1 MKLLSS
7 IVLSLVF
14 TSTHAQDAN
23 KIFTSDIDNFWIA
36 YDSIRQVDD
45 FSAKVEII
53 NRMYINKGTLGLE
66 AFMKTR
72 DYNDTLY
79 IELIDAYPKYWESIR
94 ENTLAVKGK
103 SAELNEAVSNFKR
116 LYPELKDAE
125 MYFTI
130 GGLRSGGTVMGN
142 MVLVGVEIATGTPDV
157 DMSEFKDDWLRSVF
171 ARQSLDNVVSIN
183 IHEYVHTQQ
192 KPGNGRVLNQSIR
205 EGSCDFITE
214 LVLGRPIKSQHL
226 LHDKSRADAI
236 KAQFKKE
243 MFSHDFG
250 NWLYNGGQKGEE
262 ADLGYYVG
270 YEISKSYYE
279 NSNDKTRAVKDIIE
293 LDFADDEAVEA
304 FLIRSGYFKEEID
317 KKVLMEQ
324 YEESLPY
331 IVDVGPF
338 KNGSEYVDPELKEL
352 RITFSKAMNTKGMS
366 FNYTDRGSD
375 YFPITK
381 LKGYEDGDKTMVL
394 FMELKPG
401 TEYEFVITNQG
412 FRSNDG
418 YRLKGEAYLVKFKTR

>member
-1 MKLLSS
+1 MKILLS
-7 IVLSLVF
+7 IVLTLACLNVQ
-14 TSTHAQDAN
+14 AQESS
-23 KIFTSDIDNFWIA
+23 KIFTSDIDNFWVA
-36 YDSIRQVDD
+36 YDSIRQTDD
-45 FSAKVEII
+45 FGDKLELI
-53 NRMYINKGTLGLE
+53 NRLYIHKGTKGLG
-66 AFMKTR
+66 AFMKAR

-79 IELIDAYPKYWESIR
+79 VKLIDAYPKYWDSIR
-94 ENTLAVKGK
+94 SNTLAVNGK
-103 SAELNEAVSNFKR
+103 SVELNEAVSNFKR

-130 GGLRSGGTVMGN
+130 GGLRSGGTVMSN
-142 MVLVGVEIATGTPDV
+142 MVLVGAEIATGTPDV

-171 ARQSLDNVVSIN
+171 AKQTLDNIVSIN

-214 LVLGRPIKSQHL
+214 LVLDRPIKSQHL
-226 LHDKSRADAI
+226 LHGKSRADTI

-279 NSNDKTRAVKDIIE
+279 NSNDKTQAVKDIIE

-304 FLIRSGYFKEEID
+304 FLIRSGYFKELID
-317 KKVLMEQ
+317 KKVLVQQ

-331 IVDVGPF
+331 IVEVGPF
-338 KNGSEYVDPELKEL
+338 ANGSESVDPELKEL

-401 TEYEFVITNQG
+401 TEYEFLITNQG
-412 FRSNDG
+412 FRSSDG
-418 YRLKGEAYLVKFKTR
+418 YRLKDEAYLVKFKTR